1 MNRAVK
7 GDLLPGEARLLQPRI
22 LIPFVLTALIW
33 GSTWLVIKGQ
43 LGDVPPSWSVTWRF
57 ALSAA
62 GMFALVLIRREPLL
76 LNAAGLRMA
85 AMMGL
90 CLFSI
95 NFQFVYRSEQY
106 LTSGLVAVLFALLL
120 VPNALLARVFLGQT
134 ITRGFVIGTLIAM
147 AGIALLMLHE
157 YRLAL
162 SRNGDLGGG
171 DLGGGV
177 LIGGLMVL
185 VGIIGA
191 SIGNVLQASPAA
203 RGQPVFTLLAW
214 AMLIGAVFDATI
226 AWTLSGP
233 PRFDWTP
240 GYIGG
245 VLYLALIG
253 TVVTFPMYNGLL
265 RALGPGR
272 AAYNGVLVPVVAMLL
287 STAFEGYRWS
297 LLAGAG
303 AVLALIGLVVALRA
317 RRPSR

>member
-1 MNRAVK
+1 MSGEPQASET
-7 GDLLPGEARLLQPRI
+7 LPGEARFLQPRI

-57 ALSAA
+57 AFSAA
-62 GMFALVLIRREPLL
+62 GMFALVLIRREPLR
-76 LNAAGLRMA
+76 LNAAGLRVA

-120 VPNALLARVFLGQT
+120 VPNALLAKLFLGQT

-162 SRNGDLGGG
+162 SRNAALGE
-171 DLGGGV
+171 GV
-177 LIGGLMVL
+177 LIGGMMVL
-185 VGIIGA
+185 VGIVGA

-214 AMLIGAVFDATI
+214 AMLIGAVFDAAI
-226 AWTLSGP
+226 ATTLSGP

-240 GYIGG
+240 GYAGG
-245 VLYLALIG
+245 VAYLAIIG

-297 LLAGAG
+297 LLAGSG